1 MDFLTKYKYIFGRP
15 GEGVHTYRL
24 LDVAAVDY
32 GLTIAGAIILSW
44 ATKIPLVLS
53 TILLF
58 VISIILHLAFGLK
71 TSAVEYLSAI
81 VG

>member
-44 ATKIPLVLS
+44 TTRLPLVLS

-58 VISIILHLAFGLK
+58 GISLILPWTFGLK

-81 VG
+81 LG